1 MTQKMDSKENAELL
15 LSVLRAHGN
24 NVDAALKSAKDY
36 LGGVYTVSRMV
47 EDHIDLLPLT
57 VVTEPYKSFFSF
69 LNQTGLRFS
78 EATALEAVRFLWRW
92 KRVLRTVSG
101 GPLQE
106 PVVTR

>member
-1 MTQKMDSKENAELL
+1 MVREKKRPDNPCRSVALPKSDSTEEL
-15 LSVLRAHGN
+15 A
-24 NVDAALKSAKDY
+24 
-36 LGGVYTVSRMV
+36 TF
-47 EDHIDLLPLT
+47 LT
-57 VVTEPYKSFFSF
+57 HDEWTRVVTELTEPYKSFFSF
-69 LNQTGLRFS
+69 LIQTGLRFS

>member
-1 MTQKMDSKENAELL
+1 MDSKENAELL

-57 VVTEPYKSFFSF
+57 
-69 LNQTGLRFS
+69 
-78 EATALEAVRFLWRW
+78 RW
-92 KRVLRTVSG
+92 
-101 GPLQE
+101 
-106 PVVTR
+106 

>member
-1 MTQKMDSKENAELL
+1 MSAARQWVGRIVSGMACIERRKRRSCSETYYVRWVDPESKSRMTQKMDSKENAKLL

-57 VVTEPYKSFFSF
+57 
-69 LNQTGLRFS
+69 
-78 EATALEAVRFLWRW
+78 RW
-92 KRVLRTVSG
+92 
-101 GPLQE
+101 
-106 PVVTR
+106 